1 MWKSNVDGIWR
12 NMNLSGY
19 LGDVYIAQ
27 EIRILTKEVTVVEV
41 IRTREN

>member
-1 MWKSNVDGIWR
+1 MWKSNVDDIWR

-19 LGDVYIAQ
+19 LGGVYIAQ

-41 IRTREN
+41 SCAREN